1 MKKIPLHYQIFIAI
15 GLSILLGLLLPS
27 YSVYFAWMGDIF
39 LRALKMIAIPLIIT
53 SLISGVSQLGSNL
66 SELRRVGMKTIFY
79 YVMTSLLAIT
89 TGLVLFNIFSPGKGI
104 DLDGLLDKIGKSV
117 EEQDSLYQTLLN
129 IIPENIFLALTTNN
143 MLAIIFFSLLFGIF
157 INRVETKYTTIL
169 SGFFK
174 SAFEVLMKIT
184 LFIIKFA
191 PFGVFGLIYKV
202 VSHETDIAN
211 YFAELGKFALI
222 VLAGLVIHFTIILPL
237 LLYLIGG
244 IHPVKHIQNMSKA
257 LLTAFSTAS
266 SNATLP
272 VTIECV
278 EHEAGVTKKISQ
290 FTLPIGATINMD
302 GTALYELAVAMFVA
316 QAIGEFELTFTKQ
329 LILVITA
336 LLASIGTA
344 GVPMAS
350 VVAMTIVF
358 AAVGLPVEAIAIIF
372 PVDRILDM
380 FRTTVNVWSDSC
392 AAVIIAKSEGELLR
406 E

>member
-1 MKKIPLHYQIFIAI
+1 MKKIPLHYQIFAAI
-15 GLSILLGLLLPS
+15 ILSIIFGLLLPS
-27 YSVYFAWMGDIF
+27 YSKYFEWMGDIF

-66 SELRRVGMKTIFY
+66 SEFRRVGFKTISY
-79 YVMTSLLAIT
+79 YIITSLLAIT
-89 TGLVLFNIFSPGKGI
+89 TGLLLFNIFSPGKGI
-104 DLDGLLDKIGKSV
+104 QLDTLLDKIDTNIENHK
-117 EEQDSLYQTLLN
+117 SLYDTL
-129 IIPENIFLALTTNN
+129 IEIVPDNIFVALTTNN
-143 MLAIIFFSLLFGIF
+143 MLAIIFFSLLFGVF
-157 INRVETKYTTIL
+157 INSVDKKYTATL
-169 SGFFK
+169 SDFFK

-191 PFGVFGLIYKV
+191 PLGVFGLIYKV
-202 VSHETDIAN
+202 VSSESDITN
-211 YFAELGKFALI
+211 YFTELGKFALI
-222 VLAGLVIHFTIILPL
+222 VLGGLIIHFLITLPL
-237 LLYLIGG
+237 LLYFIGG
-244 IHPVKHIQNMSKA
+244 VHPFKHIQNMSKA

-278 EHEAGVTKKISQ
+278 EHEAGVTNKISQ

-316 QAIGEFELTFTKQ
+316 QAMGNFDLTLTKQ
-329 LILVITA
+329 LIMVVTA

-392 AAVIIAKSEGELLR
+392 AAVIIAKSEGEIVKT
-406 E
+406 